1 MFKYKNQIHTLIIL
15 SYIYIIYTYI
25 TYTYAYTIDSGYN
38 EINYQ
43 YSDEYLLTFAIF
55 TSF

>member
-1 MFKYKNQIHTLIIL
+1 MFKYKNQIHTLTIL

-25 TYTYAYTIDSGYN
+25 TYTYTYTIDSGHN
-38 EINYQ
+38 EINYK